1 MKLWRWLVTPDPEPG
16 FTPRKL
22 GRLLI
27 RVLLFTVLA
36 SVLSALLRAIGLG
49 PYLDTWWGTLI
60 FVLLLYIPLF
70 RFLTVDTFVPRRLA
84 GRMPGGRGQVGQQT
98 GQTRGKSQTSTTA
111 ARRKERNRYAG
122 VRKGP
127 PGGRGGRR

>member
-1 MKLWRWLVTPDPEPG
+1 MKLWRWLMTPDPQPG
-16 FTPRKL
+16 LTGRKL

-27 RVLLFTVLA
+27 RVLLFTLLA
-36 SVLSALLRAIGLG
+36 TLLSALLRALGLG

-84 GRMPGGRGQVGQQT
+84 GRVPAGRARGGA
-98 GQTRGKSQTSTTA
+98 QTSSSA
-111 ARRKERNRYAG
+111 ERRRERNRYAG

-127 PGGRGGRR
+127 PRGRGGRR

>member
-1 MKLWRWLVTPDPEPG
+1 MRFWRWLVTPDPTPG
-16 FTPRKL
+16 FTRPKL
-22 GRLLI
+22 LRLLV

-36 SVLSALLRAIGLG
+36 TVLSAVGRAFGLG

-70 RFLTVDTFVPRRLA
+70 RFLTVDTFVPARGGP
-84 GRMPGGRGQVGQQT
+84 GR
-98 GQTRGKSQTSTTA
+98 TSGARTNKKGLTSA
-111 ARRKERNRYAG
+111 ERRKERNRFAG

-127 PGGRGGRR
+127 PRGGAGRR

>member
-1 MKLWRWLVTPDPEPG
+1 VNFWRWLTTPDPEPG
-16 FTPRKL
+16 FTRRKL

-36 SVLSALLRAIGLG
+36 TLLSGVLRAFGLG

-60 FVLLLYIPLF
+60 FVLLLYVPLA

-84 GRMPGGRGQVGQQT
+84 GQAQA
-98 GQTRGKSQTSTTA
+98 RGKTQTSTSA
-111 ARRKERNRYAG
+111 QRRKERNRYAG

-127 PGGRGGRR
+127 PRGGAGRR

>member
-1 MKLWRWLVTPDPEPG
+1 MNLWRWLMTPDPQPG
-16 FTPRKL
+16 FTGRKL

-27 RVLLFTVLA
+27 RVLLFTLLA
-36 SVLSALLRAIGLG
+36 TVLSAGLRALGLG

-84 GRMPGGRGQVGQQT
+84 GRVQAS
-98 GQTRGKSQTSTTA
+98 GKAQISSKTQTSSSA
-111 ARRKERNRYAG
+111 ERRRERNRYAG